1 MSTMIG
7 GVRRPNDHAVIELET
22 LFAENG
28 GVGGGIEWA
37 RTTLAAEGMDAKRR
51 PLRAVRRL
59 RRTERRLS
67 IIAARYLVDAV
78 AGRHPGEQGPR
89 SPVLR

>member
-1 MSTMIG
+1 MIG
-7 GVRRPNDHAVIELET
+7 GVRRPSDHAVIELET

-51 PLRAVRRL
+51 PWPLRAVRRL